1 MLPGLP
7 HWLLQVVNW
16 RFRMWFSSYTHYRI
30 FSHYVLKYLITTK
43 FYQLWHPLERSM
55 CHPCIACNKV
65 SLLLNSVIVI
75 VWFHVPMSFF
85 ETEYQQL
92 FIIRLY
98 ATYKTLLEHCLKIC
112 AVLTYCQSSLPNHF
126 YMRKCTLQLA
136 AQFFHFRIP
145 LESSGSGFVTYL
157 LPKSW
162 FYWSTAPK
170 EGRICHGELSRLLQW
185 DHSCKKP
192 VGLLVFFPMGY
203 LF

>member
-7 HWLLQVVNW
+7 HWLLQVVNQ

-30 FSHYVLKYLITTK
+30 FSHYVLKYLIITK
-43 FYQLWHPLERSM
+43 FYQLWHHLERSV

-65 SLLLNSVIVI
+65 SLLFSLI

-136 AQFFHFRIP
+136 AQFFHFRI
-145 LESSGSGFVTYL
+145 LWEWLCYVSSTKILIL
-157 LPKSW
+157 LKHCSQGRKDLPW
-162 FYWSTAPK
+162 GALQTAPL
-170 EGRICHGELSRLLQW
+170 RSQL
-185 DHSCKKP
+185 
-192 VGLLVFFPMGY
+192 
-203 LF
+203 